1 MRDEGNKVFFQCDTP
16 AAGWEA
22 RPGEVLFMVFRAGL
36 WLAMHAPQEAC
47 LEDLGEIST
56 ASLVFS
62 SPEDIS
68 KPGPHQWLAPPVS
81 HFIAGA
87 YMFFKNL
94 NTVSYCWHLSVGVA
108 RHREPHI
115 WVDRNGIL

>member
-1 MRDEGNKVFFQCDTP
+1 MLRMRDEGKVFYQCDTP

-36 WLAMHAPQEAC
+36 WLAMHAPPEAC

-56 ASLVFS
+56 ASLVLS

-68 KPGPHQWLAPPVS
+68 KPGPHQWLPPPPPSLS

-87 YMFFKNL
+87 YMFFK
-94 NTVSYCWHLSVGVA
+94 
-108 RHREPHI
+108 I
-115 WVDRNGIL
+115 